1 MSRSPPQS
9 VHKQQQLQ
17 HQEFQRQMEER
28 LEMLQRQQPFPTGD
42 IVPDSDF
49 LDAAHG
55 RSESS
60 DHSTPNLTPRAS
72 NHSNL
77 SCSESGNGI
86 SEQDDN
92 GETH

>member
-77 SCSESGNGI
+77 SCSEPGNAI